1 MKLVVGLGNPGG
13 RYRGTRHNVGFEV
26 VDALV
31 ARHALKLQPWKAL
44 ADTAE
49 WRRPE
54 GRVWFVKPTTFM
66 NLSGEAVVAL
76 MGFYKVELADVLVV
90 CDDVNLPV
98 GRLRARPEGSDG
110 GNNGLASIITSL
122 GTNGFSRIRIGVGR
136 GDPQRDL
143 ADHVLSRFTP
153 EELPVM
159 TASLERAVEAVEVW
173 VSEGIARVMNSFNR
187 ADEKSGSTEPRGF
200 SPGESK

>member
-31 ARHALKLQPWKAL
+31 ARNGLKLQPWKAL
-44 ADTAE
+44 AETAE

-54 GRVWFVKPTTFM
+54 GRVWFVKPSTFM

-76 MGFYKVELADVLVV
+76 MGFYKVELIDVLVV

-110 GNNGLASIITSL
+110 GNNGLASIIAAL
-122 GTNGFSRIRIGVGR
+122 GTEGFSRLRIGVGR

-143 ADHVLSRFTP
+143 SDHVLSRFSP
-153 EELPVM
+153 DDLAVV
-159 TASLERAVEAVEVW
+159 TASVDRAVEAVGVW
-173 VSEGIARVMNSFNR
+173 IEEGIARVMNNFNR
-187 ADEKSGSTEPRGF
+187 ADDGA
-200 SPGESK
+200 PGL

>member
-1 MKLVVGLGNPGG
+1 MKLVVGLGNPGA

-26 VDALV
+26 LDRLAD
-31 ARHALKLQPWKAL
+31 RHGLRFQPWKSL
-44 ADTAE
+44 AETTE

-66 NLSGEAVVAL
+66 NLSGEAVSAL
-76 MGFYKVELADVLVV
+76 MGFYKVELADILVV

-110 GNNGLASIITSL
+110 GNNGLASITAAL
-122 GTNGFSRIRIGVGR
+122 GTEGFSRLRIGVGR

-143 ADHVLSRFTP
+143 ADHVLSRFSP
-153 EELPVM
+153 EDLPLV
-159 TASLERAVEAVEVW
+159 TASIDRTVDAVNVW
-173 VSEGIARVMNSFNR
+173 IDEGIARVMNTFNR
-187 ADEKSGSTEPRGF
+187 ADEGA
-200 SPGESK
+200 PGL